1 MARLRL
7 RGEEGSSID
16 YLFTL
21 RDQAG
26 LVVPLAAISSFTATL
41 YLPGATEAVDT
52 IINGRDAQSIL
63 NANGGEVHATSG
75 AALLVLGPLDNVI
88 VGAAATVGEVEEHVL
103 MLELVLST
111 GRTRRW
117 ARRVLVENL
126 RAS

>member
-26 LVVPLAAISSFTATL
+26 LVVPLAAIASFTATL
-41 YLPGATEAVDT
+41 YLPGATEAADT

-63 NANGGEVHATSG
+63 NANGGEVHATTG
-75 AALLVLGPLDNVI
+75 AAVLVLGPLDNII
-88 VGAAATVGEVEEHVL
+88 VGSVLPGEVEEHVL
-103 MLELVLST
+103 QLALVLST

-117 ARRVLVENL
+117 ARRVLVESL
-126 RAS
+126 RG